1 MMRSW
6 EAGCD
11 MPTLT
16 RRSPGAEAL
25 GPAADGRK
33 LTRSLHTAYSRERIE
48 EVIRAVAEDALIPSR
63 VDVVPWHDEARF
75 ESELREAVREI
86 ADAANGLLAERLRM
100 LLETAPSGL
109 TDRLASARRFSD
121 LS

>member
-1 MMRSW
+1 
-6 EAGCD
+6 

-16 RRSPGAEAL
+16 RRSGAEAL
-25 GPAADGRK
+25 GPAADGHK
-33 LTRSLHTAYSRERIE
+33 MSRSLHAAYSRERIE

-63 VDVVPWHDEARF
+63 VDVVPWHDEGRF

-86 ADAANGLLAERLRM
+86 ADAANGLLAERLQT

>member
-1 MMRSW
+1 
-6 EAGCD
+6 

-25 GPAADGRK
+25 VRAVDGHK
-33 LTRSLHTAYSRERIE
+33 VTRSLHTAYSRERIE

-63 VDVVPWHDEARF
+63 VDVVPWHDETRF
-75 ESELREAVREI
+75 ENELREAVREI
-86 ADAANGLLAERLRM
+86 ADAANGLLAERLKT

-109 TDRLASARRFSD
+109 TDRLASAQRFSD